1 MASNE
6 GYVKHRRWKLESLGR
21 LPLQTLNQLV
31 RDNLSTDPSIRM
43 WRRNTSKLKKLE
55 DKVISWPTNCCR
67 IFLGNKKEEVLERPG
82 ETSPAHAAVTRT
94 TAPVHGAHHHQEIKK
109 QMGHEVLVFSPW
121 PRHGKSKP
129 VIELGCFISIQC
141 RSESARHTCTSDRRD
156 M

>member
-6 GYVKHRRWKLESLGR
+6 GYVKDRRWKLESLGR

-31 RDNLSTDPSIRM
+31 RDNLSTDPSTRM

-82 ETSPAHAAVTRT
+82 ETSPAQLLQERQLQFLGHIIWKSRNKLVTKYAFFR
-94 TAPVHGAHHHQEIKK
+94 PG
-109 QMGHEVLVFSPW
+109 
-121 PRHGKSKP
+121 
-129 VIELGCFISIQC
+129 LGMAKVSRSLNCDVSSVQC

>member
-94 TAPVHGAHHHQEIKK
+94 TAQVLRAHHHQEIKK
-109 QMGHEVLVFSPW
+109 QMGHQARVFSPW
-121 PRHGKSKP
+121 PRHCKCKP
-129 VIELGCFISIQC
+129 VIELRCFISTMQERI
-141 RSESARHTCTSDRRD
+141 SEAYLHQW
-156 M
+156 

>member
-94 TAPVHGAHHHQEIKK
+94 TAPVL
-109 QMGHEVLVFSPW
+109 GHIIIRKSRNKWVTKYSFFRPGLGTANLSRSLNWDVLSV
-121 PRHGKSKP
+121 
-129 VIELGCFISIQC
+129 QC
-141 RSESARHTCTSDRRD
+141 RSESARHTGTSDRRD